1 MEMYKFIDM
10 LEYRLAVGFGIILY
24 SCFGLQ
30 QQRFEASFNIS
41 ASLFVWLF
49 LLLPISLFIFCSVHR
64 LHLSMHDGE

>member
-30 QQRFEASFNIS
+30 
-41 ASLFVWLF
+41 
-49 LLLPISLFIFCSVHR
+49 
-64 LHLSMHDGE
+64 